1 MLHLMPE
8 IGTAPKFSQ
17 DKTLLWSNVAITVC
31 QMTDSKQTVGGRIKA
46 ARLKAKL
53 TQDRLGQRCR
63 MSADWICSI
72 ERGHRRAELATVM
85 KLCHALKLKLEDV
98 VGSPKHDH
106 KPTKTRRPNGKGDD
120 EGAE

>member
-1 MLHLMPE
+1 MLHLLSPAM
-8 IGTAPKFSQ
+8 
-17 DKTLLWSNVAITVC
+17 DSNTI
-31 QMTDSKQTVGGRIKA
+31 VGERIKT

-53 TQDRLGQRCR
+53 TQDKLGKRCG

-98 VGSPKHDH
+98 VGSPNSENQQPPKI
-106 KPTKTRRPNGKGDD
+106 KEPNGKD
-120 EGAE
+120 